1 MFKPLWAPSMKR
13 TLQKCSNGRM
23 LANHSWILIGRKCTL
38 MGQKFRYEL
47 QGTFLF
53 DQRIFGGTM

>member
-1 MFKPLWAPSMKR
+1 MKR